1 MATKRAVVVGSGRH
15 TKSIYRILKESEKI
29 EVIGIA
35 DLEGS
40 FSWLQ
45 ESEQKNIFCTND
57 LVKLLSLPEVE
68 LIINTV
74 DKPQIKE
81 QLKNLKTANVEL
93 VNVVPGSFLQTL
105 LQFSER
111 LLKSEKTKGGLWEVL
126 NTVQDAVEIVDSK
139 GIINYTNPA
148 FTRVTGIARE
158 ERVGKN
164 IFEVSPNGALASSL
178 LRQKPVVGY
187 RTKVGGSDVEVISNA
202 SPIVI
207 DGEIIGAVVVFQPIT
222 DILKLMEE
230 LQKSTAIIE
239 NLYAEIDQITRSKY
253 SFKDLYGQGKSKIF
267 QETLEMA
274 KKAAKG
280 DSPVLITGES
290 GTGKEI
296 YAHAIHQNSSRRG
309 KPFIKA
315 DLAFI
320 PDAMLETDFF
330 GYEKGAFAGAAKP
343 RLGKVEMA
351 NGGTL
356 FIDGLREIPA
366 YFQDKLLRLIKEKE
380 FERAGAEQPTA
391 ADVRII
397 ASTNFNLKE
406 LIRKGVFKEE
416 LYLHLSIFEINIP
429 PLRKRIE
436 DISLIIE
443 NLIPVLNRKLGKNVK
458 EVSPAALQI
467 LCGYEWPGNIRELE
481 RVIERAMALVD
492 GTVIEERHLSPY
504 IGKFSTISSQPFTEV
519 IPLDKM
525 EQMMLKTALSRFGE
539 TLEGK
544 KKAAQALNISLAT
557 LYNKLKKYKASL

>member
-126 NTVQDAVEIVDSK
+126 NAVQDAVEIVDSK

-207 DGEIIGAVVVFQPIT
+207 DGEIIGAVV
-222 DILKLMEE
+222 
-230 LQKSTAIIE
+230 
-239 NLYAEIDQITRSKY
+239 
-253 SFKDLYGQGKSKIF
+253 
-267 QETLEMA
+267 
-274 KKAAKG
+274 
-280 DSPVLITGES
+280 
-290 GTGKEI
+290 
-296 YAHAIHQNSSRRG
+296 
-309 KPFIKA
+309 
-315 DLAFI
+315 
-320 PDAMLETDFF
+320 
-330 GYEKGAFAGAAKP
+330 
-343 RLGKVEMA
+343 
-351 NGGTL
+351 
-356 FIDGLREIPA
+356 
-366 YFQDKLLRLIKEKE
+366 
-380 FERAGAEQPTA
+380 
-391 ADVRII
+391 
-397 ASTNFNLKE
+397 
-406 LIRKGVFKEE
+406 
-416 LYLHLSIFEINIP
+416 
-429 PLRKRIE
+429 
-436 DISLIIE
+436 
-443 NLIPVLNRKLGKNVK
+443 
-458 EVSPAALQI
+458 
-467 LCGYEWPGNIRELE
+467 
-481 RVIERAMALVD
+481 
-492 GTVIEERHLSPY
+492 
-504 IGKFSTISSQPFTEV
+504 
-519 IPLDKM
+519 
-525 EQMMLKTALSRFGE
+525 
-539 TLEGK
+539 
-544 KKAAQALNISLAT
+544 
-557 LYNKLKKYKASL
+557 